1 MTDIKSFLA
10 TVDNV
15 YGTNIP
21 LSDNDVTDNIS
32 VYNENTNF
40 SDKDARTYG
49 AITYLFEDTIRIDDY
64 AYPFDKNNF
73 TFPKKGETVII
84 LKMFGRN
91 EQTFY
96 LPYTNTAY
104 PNYRRDYITFE
115 RSSKKE
121 LESVGKDKSGSNL
134 TSTVNSGGKTET
146 TKNNKEDKI
155 EVNEKIKFLK
165 PNEGDTILSGRV
177 GNTIRFSEFFLTE
190 DGKTSSPGI
199 FIRNK
204 QNPELDSSP
213 IGELVI
219 EDINKD
225 GTSVYITSGK
235 MKVPFKETIK
245 KSKVAFKDFPSSDK
259 LTGNQLY
266 INSDR
271 IILSAKA
278 SEFIIFAKGN
288 TGIITD
294 GRFSVDAD
302 KDVYIQ
308 SNQIVTF
315 ESDKNIILN
324 TKGTGNIYLG
334 EDGIGGG
341 AAAPVQPMVMGGE
354 LIKVF
359 EDLIDEITKSI
370 YAGSCGPSQLS
381 GANIRAF
388 NSIKSNLRE
397 ILSSRNFLT
406 KR

>member
-49 AITYLFEDTIRIDDY
+49 AITYLFEDTILIDDY

-146 TKNNKEDKI
+146 TKNNKENKI

-204 QNPELDSSP
+204 QNPELDSKP

-219 EDINKD
+219 EDINND

-235 MKVPFKETIK
+235 IKIPFKETIK

-259 LTGNQLY
+259 LKGDQLFV
-266 INSDR
+266 NSDR
-271 IILSAKA
+271 IVLSAKA
-278 SEFIIFAKGN
+278 SEFIMFGKGN

-294 GRFSVDAD
+294 GRFTIDAD
-302 KDVYIQ
+302 KEIYAHSNKDVIFHT
-308 SNQIVTF
+308 N
-315 ESDKNIILN
+315 KNIVLN
-324 TKGTGNIYLG
+324 SDASGVVYVGKVGKV
-334 EDGIGGG
+334 G
-341 AAAPVQPMVMGGE
+341 AAGADVQRMVLAGE
-354 LIKVF
+354 LI
-359 EDLIDEITKSI
+359 EIMNELIDEVCNMVFATPVGPTS
-370 YAGSCGPSQLS
+370 AGPHNVMVFKMIKAKLS
-381 GANIRAF
+381 KIQ
-388 NSIKSNLRE
+388 
-397 ILSSRNFLT
+397 SSRNFLS
-406 KR
+406 K